1 MMQSSARDMI
11 RSNVPK
17 ASAEGSVVKA
27 ISEMTRKSI
36 REMVVVSNSTL
47 EGMLT
52 IHSVLDGTINPTTSK
67 IRTVMFPPPTIRPE
81 ESVEIAA
88 RKMLQSGV
96 ETIPVVDDG
105 NLLGAVCIDDI
116 LEQYEGDEALEEFMS
131 LSPITINEKES
142 IDSAR
147 ALMLN
152 HRVNR
157 LIVVDDHFRLSGMVE
172 GRDLVSIY
180 IHPIESETLGELA
193 GVKHHALGNPVTS
206 IMPRELHTLARDRP
220 VREAIRLM
228 LDKRLRAI
236 PISNETGEPIGLVT
250 RKGILRRL
258 IEPAGRRALVQIKG
272 LEEEEDFTV
281 GVFKKVTGEY
291 VQKLSTFI
299 TGLEKVHVHVKRLHD
314 KKANVEYEV
323 KVRAVAGLKVH
334 VATANSWD
342 LIACTSKAFKRL
354 EKEVTPRKRR

>member
-96 ETIPVVDDG
+96 ETIPVVDEG

-116 LEQYEGDEALEEFMS
+116 LKQYEGDEAIEEFMS

-142 IDSAR
+142 IDTAR
-147 ALMLN
+147 ALMKN

-157 LIVVDDHFRLSGMVE
+157 LVVVDDNFHLSGMVE
-172 GRDLVSIY
+172 GRDLISIL
-180 IHPIESETLGELA
+180 IHPMKRETLGELT
-193 GVKHHALGNPVTS
+193 GVKHHALGNPITS
-206 IMPRELHTLARDRP
+206 IMPRESHVLERHRP
-220 VREAIRLM
+220 VTEAIKLM
-228 LDKRLRAI
+228 LDNRLRAV
-236 PISNETGEPIGLVT
+236 PVSNETGEPIGLVT

-258 IEPAGRRALVQIKG
+258 VEPTGRRALVQIKG
-272 LEEEEDFTV
+272 LDEEESFTV
-281 GVFKKVTGEY
+281 GVFKKITGEY
-291 VQKLSTFI
+291 VQKLSTFL
-299 TGLEKVHVHVKRLHD
+299 TDLEKVHVHVKRLHD

-334 VATANSWD
+334 AATASSWD